1 MDSISLGHFLGL
13 KGNAMSDHPVVIV
26 TGASQGVGAFIARWL
41 GKAGARVTLMAR
53 SPELLDSVAQQVER
67 VGGVAKIV
75 DGDVANGDACRRTVE
90 KTIDRFGHVDAL
102 VNNAG
107 IFQPIASVASADT
120 EAWHYN
126 IQVNLLGPFL
136 MTKAA
141 IPHLLKQ
148 KGRIINVS
156 SGAANIPV
164 PAGSAYCASK
174 AALVQFTRVLAAE
187 EPSLTVLAVRPGV
200 VDTEM
205 QTLIRREGA
214 KAMSP
219 EQMAYYQ
226 SLKTE
231 GELEPPAVPAR
242 SLAWLSLHAPHNWTG
257 QILNYDDPQI
267 IRPSIAVLG
276 EHLEATSQP

>member
-1 MDSISLGHFLGL
+1 MANSICRNQFFKP
-13 KGNAMSDHPVVIV
+13 KGNAMSDNSVVIV
-26 TGASQGVGAFIARWL
+26 TGASRGVGAFIARWL
-41 GKAGARVTLMAR
+41 GKVGACVTLIAR
-53 SPELLDSVAQQVER
+53 SQDPLKRVAQDVER
-67 VGGVAKIV
+67 LGGVPLTIH
-75 DGDVANGDACRRTVE
+75 GDMADEKACRRTVE

-107 IFQPIASVASADT
+107 IFQPIASVASADA
-120 EAWHYN
+120 EAWRYN
-126 IQVNLLGPFL
+126 IEVNLLGPFL

-148 KGRIINVS
+148 KGRIVNVS

-164 PAGSAYCASK
+164 QAGSAYCASK

-187 EPSLTVLAVRPGV
+187 EPSLTAIAVRPGV

-205 QTLIRREGA
+205 QALIRREGA

-226 SLKTE
+226 SLKIE

-242 SLAWLSLHAPHNWTG
+242 SIAWLSLHAPRDWSG
-257 QILNYDDPQI
+257 QFLNYDDPQI
-267 IRPSIAVLG
+267 MGPSIAVFG
-276 EHLEATSQP
+276 ERLEET

>member
-1 MDSISLGHFLGL
+1 
-13 KGNAMSDHPVVIV
+13 MSDNSVVIV
-26 TGASQGVGAFIARWL
+26 TGASRGVGAFIARWL
-41 GKAGARVTLMAR
+41 GKVGACVTLIAR
-53 SPELLDSVAQQVER
+53 SPEPLKHVAKDVER
-67 VGGVAKIV
+67 LGGVALTIH
-75 DGDVANGDACRRTVE
+75 GDVADEKACRRTVE

-107 IFQPIASVASADT
+107 IFQPIAPVASADA
-120 EAWHYN
+120 EAWRYN
-126 IQVNLLGPFL
+126 IEVNLLGPFL

-148 KGRIINVS
+148 KGRIVNVS

-174 AALVQFTRVLAAE
+174 AALVQFTWVLAAE
-187 EPSLTVLAVRPGV
+187 EPSLTAIAVRPGV

-205 QTLIRREGA
+205 QALIRREGP

-219 EQMAYYQ
+219 EQVAYYQ

-231 GELEPPAVPAR
+231 GKLQPPAVPAR
-242 SLAWLSLHAPHNWTG
+242 SIAWLSLHAPRDWSG
-257 QILNYDDPQI
+257 EFLNYDDPQI
-267 IRPSIAVLG
+267 TGPSIAVFG
-276 EHLEATSQP
+276 KHLEPLS

>member
-1 MDSISLGHFLGL
+1 
-13 KGNAMSDHPVVIV
+13 MSDHSVVIV
-26 TGASQGVGAFIARWL
+26 TGASRGVGAFIARWL
-41 GKAGARVTLMAR
+41 GKMGACVTLMAR
-53 SPELLDSVAQQVER
+53 SPEPLKRVARDVDR
-67 VGGVAKIV
+67 LGGVALTIH
-75 DGDVANGDACRRTVE
+75 GDVSNEDACRRTVK
-90 KTIDRFGHVDAL
+90 KTIDKFGHVDAL

-107 IFQPIASVASADT
+107 IFQPIASVASGDAV
-120 EAWHYN
+120 AWRYN
-126 IQVNLLGPFL
+126 IEVNLFGPFH
-136 MTKAA
+136 MAKAA
-141 IPHLLKQ
+141 IPHLIKR

-214 KAMSP
+214 EAMSP

-231 GELEPPAVPAR
+231 GELEPPSVPAR
-242 SLAWLSLHAPHNWTG
+242 SLAWLSLHAPRNWSG
-257 QILNYDDPQI
+257 QLLNYDDPQI
-267 IRPSIAVLG
+267 MGPSIAVFG
-276 EHLEATSQP
+276 EHLEALSDAGGDI